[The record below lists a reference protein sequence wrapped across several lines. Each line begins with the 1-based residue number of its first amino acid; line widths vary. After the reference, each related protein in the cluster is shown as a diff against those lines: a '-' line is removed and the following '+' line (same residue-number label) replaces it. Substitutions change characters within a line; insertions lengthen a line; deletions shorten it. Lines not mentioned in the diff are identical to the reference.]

1 MKIIVITFWLFF
13 SLVGVIAQTLTP
25 TKQGNIWIM
34 SDSAGLDFNVMPPQ
48 VITTDA
54 PVFNYNFTRWYHAS
68 TCDTTGSL
76 LYYDRSLS
84 TNSLNTGYPVG
95 VYDRNHTPFP
105 EDSAL
110 ETIDRAHSM
119 FLPFTGTTRTA
130 YVYMYPNFNVPQTN
144 LSTIQIRYCMIED
157 TARGGMGGFKGGFA
171 GLNLPIA
178 TYDSIAYTL
187 GAVRHANGRDWWVVG
202 HEFLSNRFIIALAT
216 PDTVALVRIQSIGEV
231 YGKYDTQFGGS
242 GSGGEM
248 VFSRDGSRLI
258 TNSNEN
264 LIQSFAFDRC
274 TGVLSDYKLIQGPVS
289 DTVSSFEHPIYI
301 ALSPY
306 GKLLY
311 VQTGIQQNTINVIF
325 QYDLISSDI
334 MGTRTELFRY
344 PNSVGA
350 GSGCLQLGLDNR
362 IYISHF
368 FMYPPWI
375 PQNPLCPLDSMYIST
390 IEHPDVVGLGCGL
403 SLNSVYMGG
412 KKVRK
417 GNLPRMPYYDLGPVD
432 NSTCDTLGLDQ
443 TPLNSQA
450 QALSKATFQV
460 YPNPATTEVSL
471 KWETPAE
478 FTNWAVLDIWGRTI
492 LQGAITE
499 PSATNL
505 SLANLPAG
513 LYFIELTTPYGNK
526 QRVKVVKE

>member
-1 MKIIVITFWLFF
+1 
-13 SLVGVIAQTLTP
+13 
-25 TKQGNIWIM
+25 M

-54 PVFNYNFTRWYHAS
+54 PVFNYNYTRFFHAS
-68 TCDTTGSL
+68 ICDSSGSL
-76 LYYDRSLS
+76 LYYDRSMF
-84 TNSLNTGYPVG
+84 NSVANGFPVG

-216 PDTVALVRIQSIGEV
+216 PDTVVLLRQQAIGEI
-231 YGKYDTQFGGS
+231 YGKYDKGFGGS
-242 GSGGEM
+242 GYGGEM

-258 TNSNEN
+258 TTTTET

-274 TGVLSDYKLIQGPVS
+274 TGVLSDYKLIQGP
-289 DTVSSFEHPIYI
+289 DTLNYESPWSL
-301 ALSPY
+301 ALSPN
-306 GKLLY
+306 GNLLY
-311 VQTGIQQNTINVIF
+311 VQGGIQQDSIRAIF
-325 QYDLISSDI
+325 QYDLSSPDI
-334 MGTRTELFRY
+334 LGTRTELFRY
-344 PNSVGA
+344 SNSVGA
-350 GSGCLQLGLDNR
+350 GTGEYELGLDNR
-362 IYISHF
+362 IYISHYF
-368 FMYPPWI
+368 VFPPWI

-412 KKVRK
+412 KKVRA

-443 TPLNSQA
+443 TPLNTQA

-478 FTNWAVLDIWGRTI
+478 FTHWALIDIWGRTI
-492 LQGAITE
+492 LQGAINE
-499 PSATNL
+499 PGAINV

-513 LYFIELTTPYGNK
+513 LYFIELTTPNGNK